1 MKLKYYLRG
10 IGLGVVLTAII
21 MGFALGARNAP
32 VSDAEV
38 IEKAKDLGMVE
49 GGVLSDYSGED
60 ASNGEAVKEEPDIS
74 APADKVTD
82 TAKGADAGP
91 SLPDTSVSDSAAGGA
106 DIEKP
111 ETSAGIGTG
120 TGTSTVA
127 NGISGAMEKAS
138 SAGNSVSAKD
148 ADKNKDK
155 DKDKEKPVIDN
166 KKKEEV
172 KEEPEEAEEEP
183 AEEPDDT
190 PDNSQ
195 PEPSPANPVQVQ
207 VTISGGSSSDTV
219 AKILH
224 DAGLVDDAVKFN
236 RFLIEQR
243 LDTRIHSGSKTITQG
258 ASYEEIARAITQ

>member
-60 ASNGEAVKEEPDIS
+60 ASTGEAVKEEPDNS

-82 TAKGADAGP
+82 TAKGVDAGP
-91 SLPDTSVSDSAAGGA
+91 SLPDTSASDSAAGGA

-127 NGISGAMEKAS
+127 NGISGAVEKAS
-138 SAGNSVSAKD
+138 SAGNSVSAKN

-155 DKDKEKPVIDN
+155 DKEKEKPVVE

-172 KEEPEEAEEEP
+172 QEEPEEVEEEP
-183 AEEPDDT
+183 AEEPE
-190 PDNSQ
+190 DNSG
-195 PEPSPANPVQVQ
+195 ESTSSPSPANPVQV
-207 VTISGGSSSDTV
+207 TIPGGSSSDKV

-224 DAGLVDDAVKFN
+224 DAGLVDDAIQFN
-236 RFLIEQR
+236 KFLIEKGWDR
-243 LDTRIHSGSKTITQG
+243 KIHSGTKSISQG
-258 ASYEEIARAITQ
+258 ASYEEIAKAITQ

>member
-91 SLPDTSVSDSAAGGA
+91 SLPDTSASDSAAGGA

-155 DKDKEKPVIDN
+155 DKEKEKPVVE

-172 KEEPEEAEEEP
+172 QEEPEEVEEEP
-183 AEEPDDT
+183 AEEPE
-190 PDNSQ
+190 DNSG
-195 PEPSPANPVQVQ
+195 ESASSPSPANPVQVQ
-207 VTISGGSSSDTV
+207 VTIPGGSSSDKV

-224 DAGLVDDAVKFN
+224 DAGLVDDAIQFN
-236 RFLIEQR
+236 KFLIEKGWDR
-243 LDTRIHSGSKTITQG
+243 KIHSGTKSISQG
-258 ASYEEIARAITQ
+258 ASYEEIAKAITSR

>member
-49 GGVLSDYSGED
+49 GGVLSDFSDED
-60 ASNGEAVKEEPDIS
+60 ASTEEMMNDEPDLS
-74 APADKVTD
+74 APVEKGAD
-82 TAKGADAGP
+82 TAKGTVEGP
-91 SLPDTSVSDSAAGGA
+91 SLPDSSASNAAA
-106 DIEKP
+106 DESLASEKP
-111 ETSAGIGTG
+111 GIGTG
-120 TGTSTVA
+120 TGTSAVA
-127 NGISGAMEKAS
+127 NGISGAVEKAS

-155 DKDKEKPVIDN
+155 DKEKEKPVVE

-172 KEEPEEAEEEP
+172 QEEPEEVEEEP
-183 AEEPDDT
+183 AEEPE
-190 PDNSQ
+190 DNSG
-195 PEPSPANPVQVQ
+195 ESASSPSPANPVQVQ
-207 VTISGGSSSDTV
+207 VTIPGGSSSDKV

-224 DAGLVDDAVKFN
+224 DAGLVDDAIQFN
-236 RFLIEQR
+236 KFLIEKGWDR
-243 LDTRIHSGSKTITQG
+243 KIHSGTKSISQG
-258 ASYEEIARAITQ
+258 ASYEEIAKAITSR